1 MGLEQIVAKAIKSL
15 KEEHKEITP
24 EEFHRAF
31 CKQMK
36 KEGLKHEECD
46 KLEKFIGRLDEGYQ
60 KLIKSYSP
68 KTIDELIQFL
78 ISQVNRLN
86 PSETQDYLTSQHL
99 LILKIL
105 KAAKLSRHK
114 DVAKLASTTLD
125 KVENSRNSELLG
137 QIAKEWDSYAANYKA
152 EEFKPLDAHAFVKS
166 YFLDEVATELRSAFE
181 KASLTTDDIVIMVL
195 EGLKPSFTKEMQ
207 KELEIF
213 GKRLLTEPMLIAQKR
228 VQSEVKALIS
238 KRVFLDNKSIKQKIS
253 EIDGIITRCYAK
265 ISGAAESNAKG
276 AEKVGSIRKLI
287 DESREGDFEAI
298 KTKLT
303 ALVVALD
310 SDINDAL
317 SVIKQEHSEIANLKK
332 KIKTLETELESAKEE
347 AGIDFL
353 TKLANRKV
361 LDEELERF
369 EDLYNRF
376 GDNYSVVF
384 FDIDHFKK
392 INDGYGHMAG
402 DVVLAS
408 FAQILKKGSRDM
420 DIVGRWG
427 GEEFVAILPKTDTDG
442 AKKYAESIRVAVE
455 HTKFIYKE
463 TRIDVTI
470 SCGCA
475 DRKHHQALKE
485 LLKAS
490 DEQLYKAKQNGRNRV
505 YPV

>member
-15 KEEHKEITP
+15 REEHKEITP
-24 EEFHRAF
+24 DEFQKAF

-46 KLEKFIGRLDEGYQ
+46 KLEKFISRLDEGYQ

-99 LILKIL
+99 LLLKVL

-114 DVAKLASTTLD
+114 DAAKLASASLD
-125 KVENSRNSELLG
+125 KVENSRNSELLA
-137 QIAKEWDSYAANYKA
+137 QVAREWDSYGANYKPD
-152 EEFKPLDAHAFVKS
+152 EFKPLDTHAFVKS
-166 YFLDEVATELRSAFE
+166 YFLDEVAHELKSAFG
-181 KASLTTDDIVIMVL
+181 KASLSTDDIVIMVL

-207 KELEIF
+207 KELEVF
-213 GKRLLTEPMLIAQKR
+213 GKRLLNEPMLIAQKK
-228 VQSEVKALIS
+228 VQSEVKALVS
-238 KRVFLDNKSIKQKIS
+238 KRVYLDNKSIKQKIS
-253 EIDGIITRCYAK
+253 EIDGIITKCYVK
-265 ISGAAESNAKG
+265 IAGAAESNTKG
-276 AEKVGSIRKLI
+276 AEKVGSIKKLI
-287 DESREGDFEAI
+287 DESKDGDFDAI

-310 SDINDAL
+310 TDINDAL
-317 SVIKQEHSEIANLKK
+317 SVIKQEHFEIANLKK
-332 KIKTLETELESAKEE
+332 KIKTLENELESAKEE
-347 AGIDFL
+347 AGVDFL
-353 TKLANRKV
+353 TKLSNRKV

-369 EDLYNRF
+369 DELYSRF
-376 GDNYSVVF
+376 NDNYSLVF

-392 INDGYGHMAG
+392 INDSYGHMAG

-408 FAQILKKGSRDM
+408 FAQILKKASRDM

-427 GEEFVAILPKTDTDG
+427 GEEFVAILPKTDLEG
-442 AKKYAESIRVAVE
+442 AKKYAEGIRNAVM

-463 TRIDVTI
+463 TRIDVTV

-475 DRKHHQALKE
+475 QRSDNKSLKDI
-485 LLKAS
+485 LKSS
-490 DEQLYKAKQNGRNRV
+490 DEQLYKAKQNGRNKV
-505 YPV
+505 YPI